1 MQKDNKIRM
10 LETKL
15 GIQSEQPQ
23 QLKPAPKQSTGVQK
37 QIRGATEPVVVQ
49 KQAVN
54 SIKKHPVK
62 FAGDQPEEPEVLK
75 PEVKPA

>member
-1 MQKDNKIRM
+1 
-10 LETKL
+10 
-15 GIQSEQPQ
+15 
-23 QLKPAPKQSTGVQK
+23 
-37 QIRGATEPVVVQ
+37 VQ

-62 FAGDQPEEPEVLK
+62 FAGDQLEEPEVLK